1 MRGLENLVAAIFVIA
16 MIVSLAAAASILIS
30 RAVYG
35 GIHII
40 TSRALMAMP
49 PTMELGPLSNTCND
63 GFLAAELKIND
74 NGLGRFDVIVYDL
87 SGRVVGAYSSD
98 NGSVYINIP
107 CNEDV
112 VITVNSSNGGFWI
125 YRYELDPNM
134 HCLSGYIVNASALLK
149 GCKNNIGN
157 MDTYSSMLQPL
168 WIRGILVSN
177 DALSLLN
184 EYGVVPGLVINETNY
199 VVLGRSNSYVYRFIP
214 SRVSASATLY
224 DNNLTVDVSYPIYC
238 RPGIGCLYRDNSYHT
253 PLPENA
259 TRVAM
264 HLEYEY
270 ASLVAERPG
279 WLHIRDYR
287 VVLPLHIQLYGDS
300 AGEYSGWGWRY
311 TWLVEANMSPP
322 FFYARVVEKATRLSD
337 GYSFTV
343 CTKKSISSLYS
354 RSIDILLI
362 PLLISRDSAPITLSY
377 GVLPVQYNAQGKLSW
392 EFYYT
397 PLSGYT
403 VKTYGAYRSSPQ
415 YIAIYAYLVPLSEW
429 RLGLPVDMQIVQL
442 TKSNQVIKAVYKTT
456 LLNLTK
462 ITSNEALSG
471 IISIDPGKLFNK
483 AGLLSNNAILA
494 IELVLVGKGS
504 RLIVDTTNNTD
515 DVGDSLFCN
524 TGVAFISGIDDYI
537 HLSILPTN
545 TRVPQG
551 SWLLL
556 LPGEGIESY
565 ESTAYNV
572 SELYLPSSLS
582 AKIEFQ
588 EPDYTGEYVEVF
600 SASPLSVVCQG
611 CKVLMPPST
620 SVKIINTNDIYT
632 TGITK
637 ASLTDCVSATTI
649 LERVAQIGQ
658 SALIIK

>member
-16 MIVSLAAAASILIS
+16 MIVSLAAAASILVS

-35 GIHII
+35 GIHVIS
-40 TSRALMAMP
+40 SRALMAMP
-49 PTMELGPLSNTCND
+49 PAMELRPLSSTCND

-74 NGLGRFDVIVYDL
+74 NGLGRFGVVVYDL

-134 HCLSGYIVNASALLK
+134 HCLSGYIVNASALLR

-214 SRVSASATLY
+214 SRVSASTTLY

-300 AGEYSGWGWRY
+300 AGEYSGWGWQY
-311 TWLVEANMSPP
+311 TWLIEANLSPP
-322 FFYARVVEKATRLSD
+322 FFYARIKEVGTRLSN
-337 GYSFTV
+337 GHSYTI

-354 RSIDILLI
+354 RSIDVLLV
-362 PLLISRDSAPITLSY
+362 PLLVSRDSAPITLSY
-377 GVLPVQYNAQGKLSW
+377 GVLPVQYNVQGMLSW
-392 EFYYT
+392 RFWSNLPSWT
-397 PLSGYT
+397 I
-403 VKTYGAYRSSPQ
+403 KTYGPYRSMPQ
-415 YIAIYAYLVPLSEW
+415 YVAIYAYLVPLPEW
-429 RLGLPVDMQIVQL
+429 RLGLPVDMQIAQL
-442 TKSNQVIKAVYKTT
+442 TRSNQVIKAVYETT
-456 LLNLTK
+456 LLNLTR
-462 ITSNEALSG
+462 IATGEALG
-471 IISIDPGKLFNK
+471 GTISIDPGKLFNK
-483 AGLLSNNAILA
+483 AGLLGNTAILA

-504 RLIVDTTNNTD
+504 NLIVDTTNNTD
-515 DVGDSLFCN
+515 DMGYSHFCN
-524 TGVAFISGIDDYI
+524 TGIAFISGIDDYV
-537 HLSILPTN
+537 HLSILPASIHA
-545 TRVPQG
+545 QEG
-551 SWLLL
+551 SWILL
-556 LPGEGIESY
+556 LPGEGVEGY
-565 ESTAYNV
+565 ESFAYNV
-572 SELYLPSSLS
+572 SELDLPSTLS
-582 AKIEFQ
+582 SKIELH
-588 EPDYTGEYVEVF
+588 ESHSTGEYLEVF
-600 SASPLSVVCQG
+600 SASALATKCQY
-611 CKVLMPPST
+611 CKILPVPST
-620 SVKIINTNDIYT
+620 SVKIINTSNIRVIGT
-632 TGITK
+632 TK
-637 ASLTDCVSATTI
+637 ASLESCVSAETI
-649 LERVAQIGQ
+649 FEEVDHIGQ
-658 SALIIK
+658 DALIIK